1 MNVMRAGL
9 DTGYGHIGLRPLP
22 AHLGLG
28 KHSLGHSYPRVD
40 SRVSFHAA
48 ASLFALTMLA
58 ACASTTPAV
67 RTEIVEVAT
76 PVPVACVAAKDI
88 PNEPGRL
95 GKLPLDARAALD
107 LTAAKLIEVR
117 LYGRTLAALLIACAQ
132 EDIAR

>member
-58 ACASTTPAV
+58 ACASAPAV
-67 RTEIVEVAT
+67 RTEIIEADR
-76 PVPVACVAAKDI
+76 PIPVACVAVRDI
-88 PNEPGRL
+88 PNEPGNL

-117 LYGRTLAALLIACAQ
+117 LYGRTLAALLKGCT
-132 EDIAR
+132 E